1 MHKTLGRI
9 ALVLL
14 LVGVYIWQTYPARTQ
29 STSVTAVLLTQ
40 VDQAVGYTSPAGI
53 YYGKDPSG
61 RFASRVEH
69 VMAHT
74 REDTSKFKHSVFI
87 VTQRDDVIRLIDEAW
102 KKRGPPRKQGK
113 QYLRDVYDIDMERV
127 IGTKGE
133 RMIRLIMEADS
144 AQIVTAYPMEN
155 YNAADKFR

>member
-1 MHKTLGRI
+1 MHKTIARI
-9 ALVLL
+9 MLVLL
-14 LVGVYIWQTYPARTQ
+14 LVGLYLWQTTPPLTPVVASGGEVAKQ
-29 STSVTAVLLTQ
+29 SMQ
-40 VDQAVGYTSPAGI
+40 VAGYTSPAGV

-113 QYLRDVYDIDMERV
+113 KYLRDVYDIDMERV

-155 YNAADKFR
+155 YNAASKFR